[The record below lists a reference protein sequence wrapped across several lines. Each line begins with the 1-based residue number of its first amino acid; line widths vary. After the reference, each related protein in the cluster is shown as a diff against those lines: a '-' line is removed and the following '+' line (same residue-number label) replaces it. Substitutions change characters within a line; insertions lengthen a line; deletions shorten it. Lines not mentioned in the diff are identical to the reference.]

1 MKILIHGKNIEL
13 TGALKEY
20 TESKITK
27 ATHHYKDIVKE
38 ADIHLSIEKNPRVS
52 FQSAEVTIFANGIII
67 RAEEKSDNL
76 YSSIDLVSN
85 KLCRKLRKYK
95 ERIIQSNHK
104 TKTPFK
110 DSTFDDTSNIIKE
123 ATDFLKEGSKGV
135 LPEPSI
141 KNKYFEMEPISI
153 SEARKQLDFID
164 HDFYFFRNKKNNELQ
179 VIYKRN
185 HGGYGLIPV
194 SYTHLTLPTKA

>member
-1 MKILIHGKNIEL
+1 MKILIHGKNLEL

-20 TESKITK
+20 TEAKIEK

-52 FQSAEVTIFANGIII
+52 FQTAEVTIFANGTVI
-67 RAEEKSDNL
+67 RAEEKTENL

-95 ERIIQSNHK
+95 ERNNK
-104 TKTPFK
+104 TIHNKQFKNK
-110 DSTFDDTSNIIKE
+110 DSLPIESMESNFLDKTF
-123 ATDFLKEGSKGV
+123 FKEGTEAS

-141 KNKYFEMEPISI
+141 KNKYFEMTPIS
-153 SEARKQLDFID
+153 SDEARKQLDLID
-164 HDFYFFRNKKNNELQ
+164 HDFYVFRNKKNNELQ

-185 HGGYGLIPV
+185 HGGYGLIQ
-194 SYTHLTLPTKA
+194 SK

>member
-1 MKILIHGKNIEL
+1 MKILIHGKNLEL
-13 TGALKEY
+13 TGALKKY
-20 TESKITK
+20 TEAKIEK

-52 FQSAEVTIFANGIII
+52 FQTAEVTIFANGTVI
-67 RAEEKSDNL
+67 RAEEKTENL

-95 ERIIQSNHK
+95 ERNKRITHNNQFKN
-104 TKTPFK
+104 K
-110 DSTFDDTSNIIKE
+110 DSLPIDNMESGFLDK
-123 ATDFLKEGSKGV
+123 ALLKEGMEAS

-141 KNKYFEMEPISI
+141 KNKYFEMNPIS
-153 SEARKQLDFID
+153 SEEARKQLDLID
-164 HDFYFFRNKKNNELQ
+164 HDFYVFRNKKNNELQ

-185 HGGYGLIPV
+185 HGGYGLIQ
-194 SYTHLTLPTKA
+194 SK

>member
-1 MKILIHGKNIEL
+1 MKILIHGKNLEL

-20 TESKITK
+20 TEAKIEK

-52 FQSAEVTIFANGIII
+52 FQTAEVTIFANGTVI
-67 RAEEKSDNL
+67 RAEEKTENL

-95 ERIIQSNHK
+95 ERNNK
-104 TKTPFK
+104 TIHNNQFK
-110 DSTFDDTSNIIKE
+110 NKE
-123 ATDFLKEGSKGV
+123 SLLTESMESKYLDKELLKEGMEAS

-141 KNKYFEMEPISI
+141 KNKYFEMTPIS
-153 SEARKQLDFID
+153 SEEARKQLDLID
-164 HDFYFFRNKKNNELQ
+164 HDFYVFRNKKNNELQ

-185 HGGYGLIPV
+185 HGGYGLIQ
-194 SYTHLTLPTKA
+194 SK

>member
-1 MKILIHGKNIEL
+1 MKILIHGKNLEL

-20 TESKITK
+20 TEAKIEK

-52 FQSAEVTIFANGIII
+52 FQTAEVTIFANGTVI
-67 RAEEKSDNL
+67 RAEEKTENL

-95 ERIIQSNHK
+95 ERNNK
-104 TKTPFK
+104 TIHNKQFKNK
-110 DSTFDDTSNIIKE
+110 DSLPIESMESNFLDKAFFKKGTE
-123 ATDFLKEGSKGV
+123 AS

-141 KNKYFEMEPISI
+141 KNKYFEMHPISLE
-153 SEARKQLDFID
+153 EARKQLDLID
-164 HDFYFFRNKKNNELQ
+164 HDFYVFRNKKNNELQ

-185 HGGYGLIPV
+185 HGGYGLIQ
-194 SYTHLTLPTKA
+194 SK

>member
-1 MKILIHGKNIEL
+1 MKILIHGKNLEL

-20 TESKITK
+20 TEAKIEK

-52 FQSAEVTIFANGIII
+52 FQTAEVTIFANGTVI
-67 RAEEKSDNL
+67 RAEEKTENL

-95 ERIIQSNHK
+95 ERNNK
-104 TKTPFK
+104 TIHNKQFKNK
-110 DSTFDDTSNIIKE
+110 DSLPIESMESNFLDKALFIEGTE
-123 ATDFLKEGSKGV
+123 AS

-141 KNKYFEMEPISI
+141 KNKYFEMTPIS
-153 SEARKQLDFID
+153 SDEARKQLDLID
-164 HDFYFFRNKKNNELQ
+164 HDFYVFRNKKNNELQ

-185 HGGYGLIPV
+185 HGGYGLIQ
-194 SYTHLTLPTKA
+194 SK

>member
-1 MKILIHGKNIEL
+1 MKILIHGKNLEL

-20 TESKITK
+20 TEAKIEK

-52 FQSAEVTIFANGIII
+52 FQTAEVTIFANGTVI
-67 RAEEKSDNL
+67 RAEEKTENL

-95 ERIIQSNHK
+95 ERNNK
-104 TKTPFK
+104 TIHNKQFKNK
-110 DSTFDDTSNIIKE
+110 DSLPIESMESGFLDK
-123 ATDFLKEGSKGV
+123 ALLKEGMEAS

-141 KNKYFEMEPISI
+141 KNKYFEMTPIS
-153 SEARKQLDFID
+153 SDEARKQLDLID
-164 HDFYFFRNKKNNELQ
+164 HDFYVFRNKKNNELQ

-185 HGGYGLIPV
+185 HGGYGLIQ
-194 SYTHLTLPTKA
+194 SK

>member
-1 MKILIHGKNIEL
+1 MKILIHGKNLEL

-20 TESKITK
+20 TEAKIEK

-52 FQSAEVTIFANGIII
+52 FQTAEVTIFANGTVI
-67 RAEEKSDNL
+67 RAEEKTENL

-95 ERIIQSNHK
+95 ERNNK
-104 TKTPFK
+104 TTHNNKLK
-110 DSTFDDTSNIIKE
+110 NKE
-123 ATDFLKEGSKGV
+123 SLPIESMESGFLDKALLKEGMEAS

-141 KNKYFEMEPISI
+141 KNKYFEMNPIS
-153 SEARKQLDFID
+153 SEEARKQLDLID
-164 HDFYFFRNKKNNELQ
+164 HDFYVFRNKKNNELQ

-185 HGGYGLIPV
+185 HGGYGLIQ
-194 SYTHLTLPTKA
+194 SK

>member
-1 MKILIHGKNIEL
+1 MKILIHGKNLEL

-20 TESKITK
+20 TEAKIEK

-52 FQSAEVTIFANGIII
+52 FQTAEVTIFANGTVI
-67 RAEEKSDNL
+67 RAEEKTENL

-95 ERIIQSNHK
+95 ERNNK
-104 TKTPFK
+104 TIHNNQFK
-110 DSTFDDTSNIIKE
+110 NKE
-123 ATDFLKEGSKGV
+123 SLQIESMESRFLNKDLLKEGMEAS
-135 LPEPSI
+135 LPAPSI
-141 KNKYFEMEPISI
+141 KNKYFEMNPIS
-153 SEARKQLDFID
+153 SEDARKQLDLID
-164 HDFYFFRNKKNNELQ
+164 HDFYVFRNKKNNQLQ

-185 HGGYGLIPV
+185 HGGYGLIQ
-194 SYTHLTLPTKA
+194 SK

>member
-1 MKILIHGKNIEL
+1 MKILIHGKNLEL

-20 TESKITK
+20 TESKIEK

-52 FQSAEVTIFANGIII
+52 FQTAEVTIFANGTVI
-67 RAEEKSDNL
+67 RAEEKTENL

-95 ERIIQSNHK
+95 ERNNK
-104 TKTPFK
+104 TVHNNQFK
-110 DSTFDDTSNIIKE
+110 NKE
-123 ATDFLKEGSKGV
+123 SFQIEGKESRFLDEALLKEGIEAS

-141 KNKYFEMEPISI
+141 KNKYFEMNPIS
-153 SEARKQLDFID
+153 SEEARKQLDLID
-164 HDFYFFRNKKNNELQ
+164 HDFYVFRNKKNNELQ

-185 HGGYGLIPV
+185 HGGYGLIQ
-194 SYTHLTLPTKA
+194 SK

>member
-1 MKILIHGKNIEL
+1 MKILIHGKNLEL

-20 TESKITK
+20 TEAKIEK

-52 FQSAEVTIFANGIII
+52 FQTAEVTIFANGIVI
-67 RAEEKSDNL
+67 RAEEKTENL

-95 ERIIQSNHK
+95 ERNNK
-104 TKTPFK
+104 TTHYNQFK
-110 DSTFDDTSNIIKE
+110 NKE
-123 ATDFLKEGSKGV
+123 SFPIETTESRFLDKALLKEGMEAS

-141 KNKYFEMEPISI
+141 KNKYFEMNPIS
-153 SEARKQLDFID
+153 SEEARKQLDLID
-164 HDFYFFRNKKNNELQ
+164 HDFYVFRNKKNNELQ

-185 HGGYGLIPV
+185 HGGYGLIQ
-194 SYTHLTLPTKA
+194 SK

>member
-1 MKILIHGKNIEL
+1 MKILIHGKNLEL

-20 TESKITK
+20 TEAKIEK

-52 FQSAEVTIFANGIII
+52 FQTAEVTIFANGTVI
-67 RAEEKSDNL
+67 RAEEKTENL

-95 ERIIQSNHK
+95 ERNNK
-104 TKTPFK
+104 TIHNKQFK
-110 DSTFDDTSNIIKE
+110 NKE
-123 ATDFLKEGSKGV
+123 SLPIESMESGFLDKALFKEGMEAS

-141 KNKYFEMEPISI
+141 KNKYFEMNPIS
-153 SEARKQLDFID
+153 SEEARKQLDLID
-164 HDFYFFRNKKNNELQ
+164 HDFYVFRNKKNNELQ

-185 HGGYGLIPV
+185 HGGYGLIQ
-194 SYTHLTLPTKA
+194 SK

>member
-1 MKILIHGKNIEL
+1 MKILIHGKNLEL

-20 TESKITK
+20 TEAKMEK

-38 ADIHLSIEKNPRVS
+38 ADIHLSIEKNPRIS
-52 FQSAEVTIFANGIII
+52 FQTAEVTIFANGTVI
-67 RAEEKSDNL
+67 RAEEKTENL

-95 ERIIQSNHK
+95 ERNNK
-104 TKTPFK
+104 TIHNKQFKNK
-110 DSTFDDTSNIIKE
+110 DSLPVESIESSFLYKALFKKGTE
-123 ATDFLKEGSKGV
+123 AS

-141 KNKYFEMEPISI
+141 KNKYFEMNPIS
-153 SEARKQLDFID
+153 SEEARKQLDLID
-164 HDFYFFRNKKNNELQ
+164 HDFYVFRNKKNNELQ

-185 HGGYGLIPV
+185 HGGYGLIQ
-194 SYTHLTLPTKA
+194 SK

>member
-1 MKILIHGKNIEL
+1 MKILIHGKNLEL

-20 TESKITK
+20 TEAKIQK

-52 FQSAEVTIFANGIII
+52 FQTAEVTIFANGTII
-67 RAEEKSDNL
+67 RAEEKTENL

-95 ERIIQSNHK
+95 ERNNK
-104 TKTPFK
+104 TTHNNQYK
-110 DSTFDDTSNIIKE
+110 NKE
-123 ATDFLKEGSKGV
+123 SLPIESMESEFLDKALLKEGMEAS
-135 LPEPSI
+135 LPAPSI
-141 KNKYFEMEPISI
+141 KNKYFEMTPISLE
-153 SEARKQLDFID
+153 EARKQLDLID
-164 HDFYFFRNKKNNELQ
+164 HDFYVFRNKKNNQLQ

-185 HGGYGLIPV
+185 HGGYGLIQ
-194 SYTHLTLPTKA
+194 SK

>member
-1 MKILIHGKNIEL
+1 MKILIHGKNLEL

-20 TESKITK
+20 TEAKIEK

-52 FQSAEVTIFANGIII
+52 LQTAEVTIFANGTVI
-67 RAEEKSDNL
+67 RAEEKTENL

-95 ERIIQSNHK
+95 ERNNK
-104 TKTPFK
+104 TIHNNQFK
-110 DSTFDDTSNIIKE
+110 NKE
-123 ATDFLKEGSKGV
+123 SLLIESMESGFLDKALLKEGMEAS

-141 KNKYFEMEPISI
+141 KNKYFEMNPIS
-153 SEARKQLDFID
+153 SEEARKQLDLID
-164 HDFYFFRNKKNNELQ
+164 HDFYVFRNKKNNELQ

-185 HGGYGLIPV
+185 HGGYGLIQ
-194 SYTHLTLPTKA
+194 SK

>member
-1 MKILIHGKNIEL
+1 MKILIHGKNLEL

-20 TESKITK
+20 TEAKIEK

-52 FQSAEVTIFANGIII
+52 FQTAEVTIFANGTVI
-67 RAEEKSDNL
+67 RAEEKTENL

-95 ERIIQSNHK
+95 ERNNK
-104 TKTPFK
+104 TIHNKQFKNK
-110 DSTFDDTSNIIKE
+110 DSLPIESMESN
-123 ATDFLKEGSKGV
+123 FLDKSFFKEGTEAS

-141 KNKYFEMEPISI
+141 KNKYFEMTPIS
-153 SEARKQLDFID
+153 SDEARKQLDLID
-164 HDFYFFRNKKNNELQ
+164 HDFYVFRNKKNNELQ
-179 VIYKRN
+179 VLYKRN
-185 HGGYGLIPV
+185 HGGYGLIQ
-194 SYTHLTLPTKA
+194 SK

>member
-1 MKILIHGKNIEL
+1 MKILIHGKNLEL

-20 TESKITK
+20 TEAKIEK

-52 FQSAEVTIFANGIII
+52 FQTAEVTIFANGTVI
-67 RAEEKSDNL
+67 RAEEKTENL

-95 ERIIQSNHK
+95 ERNNK
-104 TKTPFK
+104 TTHNNQFK
-110 DSTFDDTSNIIKE
+110 NKE
-123 ATDFLKEGSKGV
+123 SLPIESMESGFLDKALFKEGMEAC

-141 KNKYFEMEPISI
+141 KNKYFEMNPIS
-153 SEARKQLDFID
+153 SEEARKQLDLID
-164 HDFYFFRNKKNNELQ
+164 HDFYLFRNKKNNKLQ

-185 HGGYGLIPV
+185 HGGYGLIQ
-194 SYTHLTLPTKA
+194 SK

>member
-1 MKILIHGKNIEL
+1 MKILIHGKNLEL

-20 TESKITK
+20 TEAKIEK

-52 FQSAEVTIFANGIII
+52 FQTAEVTIFANGTVI
-67 RAEEKSDNL
+67 RAEEKTENL

-95 ERIIQSNHK
+95 ERNNK
-104 TKTPFK
+104 TIHNNQFK
-110 DSTFDDTSNIIKE
+110 NKDYFPIENTESRFLDE
-123 ATDFLKEGSKGV
+123 ALLKEGIEAS

-141 KNKYFEMEPISI
+141 KNKYFEMNPIS
-153 SEARKQLDFID
+153 SEEARKQLDLID
-164 HDFYFFRNKKNNELQ
+164 HDFYVFRNKKNNELQ

-185 HGGYGLIPV
+185 HGGYGLIQ
-194 SYTHLTLPTKA
+194 SK

>member
-1 MKILIHGKNIEL
+1 MKILIHGKNLEL

-20 TESKITK
+20 TEAKIEK

-52 FQSAEVTIFANGIII
+52 FQTAEVTIFANGTVI
-67 RAEEKSDNL
+67 RAEEKTENL

-95 ERIIQSNHK
+95 ERNNK
-104 TKTPFK
+104 TIHNKQFKNK
-110 DSTFDDTSNIIKE
+110 DSLPIESMESSFLDKAFFEEGTE
-123 ATDFLKEGSKGV
+123 AR

-141 KNKYFEMEPISI
+141 KNKYFEMNPIS
-153 SEARKQLDFID
+153 SEEARKQLDLID
-164 HDFYFFRNKKNNELQ
+164 HDFYVFRNKKNNELQ

-185 HGGYGLIPV
+185 NGGYGLIQ
-194 SYTHLTLPTKA
+194 SK

>member
-1 MKILIHGKNIEL
+1 MKILIHGKNLEL

-20 TESKITK
+20 TEAKIEK

-52 FQSAEVTIFANGIII
+52 LQTAEVTIFANGTVI
-67 RAEEKSDNL
+67 RAEEKTENL

-95 ERIIQSNHK
+95 ERNNK
-104 TKTPFK
+104 TIHNNQFK
-110 DSTFDDTSNIIKE
+110 NKESLLIESMESKYFDKE
-123 ATDFLKEGSKGV
+123 LLKEGKEAS

-141 KNKYFEMEPISI
+141 KNKYFEMTPIS
-153 SEARKQLDFID
+153 SEEARKQLDLID
-164 HDFYFFRNKKNNELQ
+164 HDFYVFRNKKNNELQ

-185 HGGYGLIPV
+185 HGGYGLIQ
-194 SYTHLTLPTKA
+194 SK

>member
-1 MKILIHGKNIEL
+1 MKILIHGKNLEL

-20 TESKITK
+20 TEAKIEK

-52 FQSAEVTIFANGIII
+52 FQTAEVTIFANGTVI
-67 RAEEKSDNL
+67 RAEEKTENL

-95 ERIIQSNHK
+95 ERNNK
-104 TKTPFK
+104 TIHNKQFKNK
-110 DSTFDDTSNIIKE
+110 DSLPIESMESNYLDKAFFKKGTE
-123 ATDFLKEGSKGV
+123 AS

-141 KNKYFEMEPISI
+141 KNKYFEMTPIS
-153 SEARKQLDFID
+153 SDEARKQLDLID
-164 HDFYFFRNKKNNELQ
+164 HDFYVFRNKKNNELQ

-185 HGGYGLIPV
+185 HGGYGLIQ
-194 SYTHLTLPTKA
+194 SK

>member
-13 TGALKEY
+13 TKPLKEY
-20 TESKITK
+20 TELKIIK

-38 ADIHLSIEKNPRVS
+38 ADIHLSIEKNKRVS
-52 FQSAEVTIFANGIII
+52 FQSAEVTIFANGTII

-85 KLCRKLRKYK
+85 KLCRQLRKYK
-95 ERIIQSNHK
+95 ERHFEPSYSKNNL
-104 TKTPFK
+104 K
-110 DSTFDDTSNIIKE
+110 DDLLENNNFMEFENQE
-123 ATDFLKEGSKGV
+123 FLKDGIKGN

-141 KNKYFEMEPISI
+141 KNKYFEMLPTSVF
-153 SEARKQLDFID
+153 EARKQLDLID
-164 HDFYFFRNKKNNELQ
+164 HNFYVFRNIDSNELQ

-185 HGGYGLIPV
+185 HGGYGLIQA
-194 SYTHLTLPTKA
+194 K

>member
-1 MKILIHGKNIEL
+1 MKILIHGKNLEL

-20 TESKITK
+20 TEAKIEK

-52 FQSAEVTIFANGIII
+52 FQTAEVTIFANGTVI
-67 RAEEKSDNL
+67 RAEEKTENL

-95 ERIIQSNHK
+95 ERNNK
-104 TKTPFK
+104 TTHNNQFK
-110 DSTFDDTSNIIKE
+110 NKESLPIESMESGFLDRALIKKGIE
-123 ATDFLKEGSKGV
+123 AS

-141 KNKYFEMEPISI
+141 KNKYFEMNPIS
-153 SEARKQLDFID
+153 SEEARKQLDLID
-164 HDFYFFRNKKNNELQ
+164 HDFYVFRNKKNNELQ

-185 HGGYGLIPV
+185 HGGYGLIQ
-194 SYTHLTLPTKA
+194 SK

>member
-1 MKILIHGKNIEL
+1 MKILIHGKNLEL

-20 TESKITK
+20 TEAKIEK

-52 FQSAEVTIFANGIII
+52 FQTAEVTIFANGTVI
-67 RAEEKSDNL
+67 RAEEKTENL

-85 KLCRKLRKYK
+85 KLCRKLSKYK
-95 ERIIQSNHK
+95 ERNNRTTHNNQ
-104 TKTPFK
+104 FK
-110 DSTFDDTSNIIKE
+110 NKE
-123 ATDFLKEGSKGV
+123 SLPIESIESGFLDKALLKEGMEAS

-141 KNKYFEMEPISI
+141 KNKYFEMTPIS
-153 SEARKQLDFID
+153 SEEARKQLDLID
-164 HDFYFFRNKKNNELQ
+164 HDFYVFRNKKNNQLQ

-185 HGGYGLIPV
+185 HGGYGLIQ
-194 SYTHLTLPTKA
+194 SK

>member
-1 MKILIHGKNIEL
+1 MKILIHGKNLEL

-20 TESKITK
+20 TEAKIEK

-52 FQSAEVTIFANGIII
+52 FQTAEVTIFANGTVI
-67 RAEEKSDNL
+67 RAEEKTENL

-95 ERIIQSNHK
+95 ERNNK
-104 TKTPFK
+104 TTYNNQFK
-110 DSTFDDTSNIIKE
+110 NKE
-123 ATDFLKEGSKGV
+123 SFPIESMKSGFLDKALLKEGMEAS

-141 KNKYFEMEPISI
+141 KNKYFEMAPIS
-153 SEARKQLDFID
+153 SEEARKQLDLID
-164 HDFYFFRNKKNNELQ
+164 HDFYVFRNKKNNELQ

-185 HGGYGLIPV
+185 HGGYGLIQ
-194 SYTHLTLPTKA
+194 SK

>member
-1 MKILIHGKNIEL
+1 MKILIHGKNLEL

-20 TESKITK
+20 TEAKIEK

-52 FQSAEVTIFANGIII
+52 FQTAEVTIFANGTVI
-67 RAEEKSDNL
+67 RAEEKTENL

-95 ERIIQSNHK
+95 ERNNKTIHSNQ
-104 TKTPFK
+104 FK
-110 DSTFDDTSNIIKE
+110 NRESFPIETTESRFLDE
-123 ATDFLKEGSKGV
+123 ALLKEGIEAS
-135 LPEPSI
+135 LHEPSI
-141 KNKYFEMEPISI
+141 KNKYFEMNPIS
-153 SEARKQLDFID
+153 SEEARKQLDLID
-164 HDFYFFRNKKNNELQ
+164 HDFYVFRNKKNNELQ

-185 HGGYGLIPV
+185 HGGYGLIQ
-194 SYTHLTLPTKA
+194 SK

>member
-1 MKILIHGKNIEL
+1 MKILIHGKNLEL

-20 TESKITK
+20 TEAKIEK

-52 FQSAEVTIFANGIII
+52 FQTAEVTIFANGTVI
-67 RAEEKSDNL
+67 RAEEKTENL

-95 ERIIQSNHK
+95 ERNNK
-104 TKTPFK
+104 TIYNKQFK
-110 DSTFDDTSNIIKE
+110 NKE
-123 ATDFLKEGSKGV
+123 SFQIENTESRFLDEALLKDGIEAS

-141 KNKYFEMEPISI
+141 KNKYFEMHPIS
-153 SEARKQLDFID
+153 SEEARKQLDLID
-164 HDFYFFRNKKNNELQ
+164 HDFYVFRNKKNNELQ

-185 HGGYGLIPV
+185 HGGYGLIQ
-194 SYTHLTLPTKA
+194 SK